1 MDDQLA
7 SATAYI
13 DGEIIDENGEAM
25 ELSPLLQ
32 ILTQHKRSAFNWQ
45 QRRHEEWTENYT
57 LYRNRVIINPFTQR
71 QSVNLPLMKVA
82 VRTALKDI
90 DDPPLLYFENRDN
103 DMEKELF
110 YNSYFEEC
118 ARQNKLVIK
127 DIVDKKQVFLY
138 GRSFKKLNI
147 VNGKFFFEILDPQ
160 DILLDRYVDPSNIDT
175 ARYIC
180 HQHIFKPLSSLEEN
194 ENYDANAVKRLKS
207 YMATAAG
214 LLKADENLQTLEDR
228 NDRMRQ
234 MGVPDIDNPVLGE
247 TYTELNE
254 HYLKR
259 WDEEEQEDQYWLIV
273 TAEGRETLLEEKLEN
288 VIGKTKG
295 NYWRYHVP
303 LTMWADDVERT
314 DVWSDGMADD
324 VRMPNKILNSWFS
337 QLVENRTLRNFGM
350 NFYDS
355 TKEGFT
361 PQIYDPEPF
370 GWFPLPGKPAD
381 VYQRVDIPDLGE
393 SIDEMNFLINM
404 VERVSASS
412 ATQQGLPTEKKI
424 TLGEIQLTLAEAKER
439 VKSTSVFYNDSWL
452 EFGEKYIKMLEA
464 AEDLLD
470 DVTLYKKGLS
480 NGKIYARDVKPS
492 DWRSKAGYS
501 CRVLLKGDRDVDYSN
516 RLQKFRVALTEMP
529 DNVPLRE
536 IYQEKMVEFIEL
548 TPDEARRVLDFEKQ
562 KQNMLSQMGGIMPGQ
577 PMMGA
582 RPVLPAGQAPQPPAQ
597 PPVAA

>member
-7 SATAYI
+7 SVTAY
-13 DGEIIDENGEAM
+13 DSSVPEGSEGEEF

-32 ILTQHKRSAFNWQ
+32 MLDGHKRSAYNWQ
-45 QRRHEEWTENYT
+45 QRRHDEWTENYM
-57 LYRNRVIINPFTQR
+57 LYRNRVILNPLTQR
-71 QSVNLPLMKVA
+71 QSVNLPLMKIA

-90 DDPPLLYFENRDN
+90 DDPPLLYFDNRDN
-103 DMEKELF
+103 DMDKELF
-110 YNSYFEEC
+110 YNAYFEEC
-118 ARQNKLVIK
+118 SRYNKLIIK

-160 DILLDRYVDPSNIDT
+160 DILLDRYVDPSSIDT

-180 HQHIFKPLSSLEEN
+180 HQHIFKPLSSLSEN
-194 ENYDANAVKRLKS
+194 ENYDQEAVKRLKA
-207 YMATAAG
+207 YMATQAG
-214 LLKADENLQTLEDR
+214 LLKADENLQTLEER

-234 MGVPDIDNPVLGE
+234 MGVPDVDNPILGE
-247 TYTELNE
+247 TYAELNE

-259 WDEEEQEDQYWLIV
+259 WNEEEKEDQYWLIV

-288 VIGKTKG
+288 VIGKTKD

-314 DVWSDGMADD
+314 DVWSDGLADS

-350 NFYDS
+350 NFYDA
-355 TKEGFT
+355 TKEGFV
-361 PQIYDPEPF
+361 PQIYDPTPF
-370 GWFPLPGKPAD
+370 GWYPLPGKPAD
-381 VYQRVDIPDLGE
+381 VYQRVDIPDLTE
-393 SIDEMNFLINM
+393 SIDEMNFLINI
-404 VERVSASS
+404 VERASAST

-424 TLGEIQLTLAEAKER
+424 TLGEVQMTLAEAKER
-439 VKSTSVFYNDSWL
+439 VKSSAVFYNESWL
-452 EFGEKYIKMLEA
+452 EFGEKYVKMLEA

-480 NGKIYARDVKPS
+480 NNKIYARDLSPQ

-501 CRVLLKGDRDVDYSN
+501 VRVLLKGDRDIEYSN
-516 RLQKFRVALTEMP
+516 KLQKFKVALVDMP
-529 DNVPLRE
+529 DNQPLQE
-536 IYQEKMVEFIEL
+536 IYREKLVEFVEL

-562 KQNMLSQMGGIMPGQ
+562 KQSMLSAGGM
-577 PMMGA
+577 
-582 RPVLPAGQAPQPPAQ
+582 PAGQGTGLGLPASPTLPAQPPAQ
-597 PPVAA
+597 LPMTV